1 MIPVIFFFIIRYI
14 SAVIKAFAEDQR
26 CEVKPGIDSQL
37 FFIMFCQIQPTCIRK
52 KQSNNNWLEVK
63 LQSVFICYRYI
74 SQSFLSGKAKM
85 AGLTSSALAESP
97 VLMKDTF
104 SLMWQVLLL
113 LQLICTLT
121 LVFSEIA

>member
-1 MIPVIFFFIIRYI
+1 
-14 SAVIKAFAEDQR
+14 
-26 CEVKPGIDSQL
+26 
-37 FFIMFCQIQPTCIRK
+37 
-52 KQSNNNWLEVK
+52 
-63 LQSVFICYRYI
+63 
-74 SQSFLSGKAKM
+74 M

-121 LVFSEIA
+121 LVFSELHVAWQGPDVFLSKILYSHTAFIQPVKKNR